1 MRAVKAAV
9 LVRRLAVLGASFL
22 TLLLGAPAVHGQA
35 AQARIET
42 PAAPAAQGFSRGLL
56 WRVEVTG
63 ARPSYLFGTL
73 HWDDE
78 RILKLPP
85 AVRHAFD
92 ASRTFAPELQP
103 DDEALHSF
111 RRAMLTRE
119 PRLPQLLGEEAYQ
132 RIEPMLREHGVP
144 REARAHLKPWAALLT
159 LIQPRERPGII
170 LDSLLMMEAER
181 QKKTIVPLETMDEQI
196 AVFDGMADQDQLA
209 LLRDAADNYD
219 AIQEAVRPL
228 AHAYLR
234 RDLAAIWQL
243 NVDVMAGDAL
253 AQPHVQVF
261 LARILYERNER
272 MAQRLVPLLRAGGV
286 FAAFGALHL
295 YGERGVPAHLVKLG
309 YRVRRVY

>member
-1 MRAVKAAV
+1 MKAAH
-9 LVRRLAVLGASFL
+9 LVRRLA
-22 TLLLGAPAVHGQA
+22 LLGATLVASLLVAPVAHGQA
-35 AQARIET
+35 AAQARGEAL
-42 PAAPAAQGFSRGLL
+42 AAPALQSFGRGLL
-56 WRVEVTG
+56 WRVDVKG

-85 AVRHAFD
+85 AVRRAFD
-92 ASRTFAPELQP
+92 AAHTFAPELQP
-103 DDEALHSF
+103 DEEALHSF
-111 RRAMLTRE
+111 RRAMVSRE
-119 PRLPQLLGEEAYQ
+119 PRLPQLLGEEAFR
-132 RIEPMLREHGVP
+132 RIEPLLREHGVP

-181 QKKTIVPLETMDEQI
+181 QKKAIVPLETMDEQI
-196 AVFDGMADQDQLA
+196 AVFEGMADQDQLA

-228 AHAYLR
+228 ADAYLQ
-234 RDLAAIWQL
+234 RDLAAIWKL

-272 MAQRLVPLLRAGGV
+272 MAQRLVPLLRSGGA

-295 YGERGVPAHLVKLG
+295 YGEQGVPAHLAKLG
-309 YRVRRVY
+309 FRVRPVY